1 MVRDMTF
8 VQIVKEIVELFK
20 HIPEIIMKI
29 VDKVK
34 ETYKKLTD
42 FDGFP
47 LINAFKRL
55 VNRITTF
62 ISDIKSDVLEFYH
75 VSCYISTNVYP
86 KQKQNED
93 TKGVIRRHKP

>member
-8 VQIVKEIVELFK
+8 VQIVKEIVNLFK
-20 HIPEIIMKI
+20 HLPEIIMTI
-29 VDKVK
+29 VEKVK

-75 VSCYISTNVYP
+75 VSFLYFYTIVYSKQTNMKIP
-86 KQKQNED
+86 K
-93 TKGVIRRHKP
+93 V

>member
-8 VQIVKEIVELFK
+8 VQIVNEIVELFK
-20 HIPEIIMKI
+20 QLPEIIMKI

-42 FDGFP
+42 FGGCP
-47 LINAFKRL
+47 LVNAFKRL

-75 VSCYISTNVYP
+75 VSVCVSTNVYP
-86 KQKQNED
+86 
-93 TKGVIRRHKP
+93 